1 MTSQATHQ
9 LQIINRDA
17 QSLPNRRVRFTDTKV
32 GPIGPM
38 PIKWHLSF
46 SHPCS
51 LSLSLVCCSTRVRV
65 KLECHARAE
74 CTYALQLGAIA
85 TTRHALKLRASHCSG
100 AGGREGGRE
109 GGRDGGREGKSE
121 EEEDGGE
128 ESEPRRLYAKR
139 GRVLGRV
146 ARNSFSLVR
155 HPPSSPRPPPSS
167 LLPPPSS
174 LVLPTASPLAHSARP
189 TAVRALTCHWPCP
202 LASVPRLPTR
212 PFIRD
217 SFSPSFSSPS
227 SPPLPSSPP
236 PLSASTSSP
245 SAAPGASDSRVYSH
259 ALAATPRRPGTRV
272 LASSREARYARDR
285 GVTKIQPRLGML
297 CIIGGETLPPSPGD
311 C

>member
-174 LVLPTASPLAHSARP
+174 LLSRSSDGESSRSLGETNSCSRFDMSLALPARFGPSFAHSAIY
-189 TAVRALTCHWPCP
+189 
-202 LASVPRLPTR
+202 PRLLLSVVLF
-212 PFIRD
+212 PFLSSS
-217 SFSPSFSSPS
+217 SFF
-227 SPPLPSSPP
+227 
-236 PLSASTSSP
+236 TSS
-245 SAAPGASDSRVYSH
+245 
-259 ALAATPRRPGTRV
+259 ALCLYFLPLRRPG
-272 LASSREARYARDR
+272 SE
-285 GVTKIQPRLGML
+285 
-297 CIIGGETLPPSPGD
+297 
-311 C
+311 

>member
-1 MTSQATHQ
+1 M
-9 LQIINRDA
+9 
-17 QSLPNRRVRFTDTKV
+17 
-32 GPIGPM
+32 
-38 PIKWHLSF
+38 
-46 SHPCS
+46 
-51 LSLSLVCCSTRVRV
+51 
-65 KLECHARAE
+65 
-74 CTYALQLGAIA
+74 
-85 TTRHALKLRASHCSG
+85 
-100 AGGREGGRE
+100 EGGRE
-109 GGRDGGREGKSE
+109 RARRRKTE
-121 EEEDGGE
+121 ERRASRADCTR
-128 ESEPRRLYAKR
+128 SADASSAAWLVTLFPSFAIPRR
-139 GRVLGRV
+139 
-146 ARNSFSLVR
+146 
-155 HPPSSPRPPPSS
+155 PPALLPPPSS

-212 PFIRD
+212 PFIRG